1 MSRAVFHRTKFTHH
15 AIFDECFLMLHNT
28 LAVSCQ
34 LQLQM
39 ASSAGP

>member
-1 MSRAVFHRTKFTHH
+1 MSRAVFHRTKFTHY
-15 AIFDECFLMLHNT
+15 AIFDKCFLMLHNT